1 MNKTD
6 FNLIIENYLRN
17 PFRSFGLSLLIALL
31 ASVLLVGGLLS
42 LSLSKGLNRLSSR
55 LGADVIVIPQ
65 GSEINDQ
72 TILLQGDSKYA
83 YLPQG
88 ALEFIRGL
96 AGVEQ
101 ATPQYFLTTLS
112 SSCCEQKVMIIGF
125 DPASDFVIQPWIR
138 EVLTDK
144 LPKGAI
150 VVGSDI
156 SVGEKKTVKFFDHE
170 YPVAASLEPV
180 GNKLDQAV
188 FVDVATLAQI
198 REAAKAKGVVFLH
211 QDVRSNG
218 SDAPLYS
225 SVLIKLR
232 AGADIDRLSQEIH
245 TRFDGVQ
252 IRTRKDLFSG
262 LEKSANFLQIVV
274 WSIVGL
280 FLVIA
285 VAAIVISFS
294 LSTRERRRE
303 YALLRIVG
311 YARKRLRTLVLGES
325 LLVSAVGTY
334 IGLLFSTVA
343 FFTFKIW
350 IGEHVSVPFI
360 VPGNAEI
367 AAVYAV
373 VVLLLHS
380 VGPVAV
386 YGVANK
392 VSNIDAYAALREV
405 EH

>member
-6 FNLIIENYLRN
+6 LNLIIENYLRN

-42 LSLSKGLNRLSSR
+42 FSLSKGLNRLSSR

-72 TILLQGDSKYA
+72 TVLLQGDSKYA

-88 ALEFIRGL
+88 SLEFIRGL
-96 AGVEQ
+96 DGVEI
-101 ATPQYFLTTLS
+101 ATPQYFLTTLN

-125 DPASDFVIQPWIR
+125 EPASDFVIQPWIR

-144 LPKGAI
+144 LPKDAI

-156 SVGEKKTVKFFDHE
+156 SVGEKRTVRFFDHE
-170 YPVAASLEPV
+170 YPVAATLEPV

-188 FVDVATLAQI
+188 FVDVATLADI
-198 REAAKAKGVVFLH
+198 REAAKAKGVIFLH
-211 QDVRSNG
+211 QDVKSEG
-218 SDAPLYS
+218 SDSPIYS

-232 AGADIDRLSQEIH
+232 AGADIDRLSREIH

-274 WSIVGL
+274 WSIVSL

-334 IGLLFSTVA
+334 IGLLLSSVA

-350 IGEHVSVPFI
+350 IGEHVNVPFI
-360 VPGNAEI
+360 APGNAEI

-380 VGPVAV
+380 VGPLAV

-392 VSNIDAYAALREV
+392 VSKIDAYAALREV

>member
-156 SVGEKKTVKFFDHE
+156 SVGKKKTVKFFDHE

-211 QDVRSNG
+211 QDVRSDG

-245 TRFDGVQ
+245 THFDGVQ

-350 IGEHVSVPFI
+350 IGEHVSVPVI

-380 VGPVAV
+380 VGPAAV
-386 YGVANK
+386 FGVANK
-392 VSNIDAYAALREV
+392 VSKIDAYAALREV

>member
-6 FNLIIENYLRN
+6 LNLIIENYLRN

-42 LSLSKGLNRLSSR
+42 FSLSKGLNRLSSR

-72 TILLQGDSKYA
+72 TVLLQGDSKYA

-88 ALEFIRGL
+88 SLEFIRGL
-96 AGVEQ
+96 DGVEI
-101 ATPQYFLTTLS
+101 ATPQYFLTTLN

-125 DPASDFVIQPWIR
+125 EPASDFVIQPWIH

-150 VVGSDI
+150 VVGSEI
-156 SVGEKKTVKFFDHE
+156 SVGEKRTVRFFDHE

-188 FVDVATLAQI
+188 FVDVATLADI
-198 REAAKAKGVVFLH
+198 REAAEAKGIVFLK
-211 QDVRSNG
+211 DEKSLNG
-218 SDAPLYS
+218 EIAAYS
-225 SVLIKLR
+225 SVLIKLKE
-232 AGADIDRLSQEIH
+232 GADVERLSREIH
-245 TRFDGVQ
+245 SRYDGVQ
-252 IRTRKDLFSG
+252 FRTRKDLFSG
-262 LEKSANFLQIVV
+262 LQKSANFLQIVV
-274 WSIVGL
+274 WAIVAI
-280 FLVIA
+280 FLIVA
-285 VAAIVISFS
+285 AAAIVISFS

-303 YALLRIVG
+303 YALLRIIG
-311 YARKRLRTLVLGES
+311 FTRKRLQNLVLGEA

-334 IGLLFSTVA
+334 IGLLFASVA
-343 FFTFKIW
+343 FFTFRIW
-350 IGEHVSVPFI
+350 IGEHVGIPFI
-360 VPGNAEI
+360 VPAAAEI
-367 AAVYAV
+367 AGVYVAVI
-373 VVLLLHS
+373 LLLHS
-380 VGPVAV
+380 VGPAAV

-392 VSNIDAYAALREV
+392 VSQIDAYAALREV

>member
-6 FNLIIENYLRN
+6 SNLIIENYLRN

-42 LSLSKGLNRLSSR
+42 FSLSKGLNRLSSR

-72 TILLQGDSKYA
+72 TVLLQGDSKYA

-88 ALEFIRGL
+88 SLEFIRGL
-96 AGVEQ
+96 DGVEI
-101 ATPQYFLTTLS
+101 ATPQYFLTTLN

-125 DPASDFVIQPWIR
+125 EPASDFVIQPWIH
-138 EVLTDK
+138 EILTDK

-150 VVGSDI
+150 VVGSEI
-156 SVGEKKTVKFFDHE
+156 SVGEKRTVRFFDHE

-188 FVDVATLAQI
+188 FVDVATLADI
-198 REAAKAKGVVFLH
+198 REAAEAKGIIFLN
-211 QDVRSNG
+211 DANSLNG
-218 SDAPLYS
+218 EISAYS
-225 SVLIKLR
+225 SILIKLKD
-232 AGADIDRLSQEIH
+232 GADVERLSREIH
-245 TRFDGVQ
+245 SRYDGVQ
-252 IRTRKDLFSG
+252 FRTRKDLFSG

-274 WSIVGL
+274 WSIVSL

-311 YARKRLRTLVLGES
+311 YARKRLRTIVLGES

-334 IGLLFSTVA
+334 IGLLLSSVA
-343 FFTFKIW
+343 FFTFRIW
-350 IGEHVSVPFI
+350 IGEHVNVPFI

-386 YGVANK
+386 FGVANK
-392 VSNIDAYAALREV
+392 VSKIDAYAALREV

>member
-6 FNLIIENYLRN
+6 LNLIIENYLRN

-42 LSLSKGLNRLSSR
+42 FSLSKGLNRLSSR

-72 TILLQGDSKYA
+72 TVLLQGDSKYA

-88 ALEFIRGL
+88 SLEFIRGL
-96 AGVEQ
+96 DGVEI

-112 SSCCEQKVMIIGF
+112 SSCCDQKVLIIGF
-125 DPASDFVIQPWIR
+125 EPASDFVIQPWIR

-156 SVGEKKTVKFFDHE
+156 SVGEKRTVRFFDHE
-170 YPVAASLEPV
+170 YPVAATLEPV

-188 FVDVATLAQI
+188 FVDVATLADI
-198 REAAKAKGVVFLH
+198 REAAKAKGVIFLH
-211 QDVRSNG
+211 QDVKSEG
-218 SDAPLYS
+218 SDSPIYS

-232 AGADIDRLSQEIH
+232 AGADIERLSREIH

-334 IGLLFSTVA
+334 IGLLLSSVA

-350 IGEHVSVPFI
+350 IGEHVNVPFI

-380 VGPVAV
+380 VGPLAV

-392 VSNIDAYAALREV
+392 VSKIDAYAALREV